1 MPFQSTRARLLLSV
15 EDRATLDALGCSRT
29 ESRQHVERARIMLRF
44 AAGDSV
50 SLIAREMNTSRPRVE
65 RCLNKALQLGVTGAL
80 ADIPGRGRPRVI
92 SEEDR
97 AWVIGVACQKPKEL
111 GYPHELW
118 TNDLLT
124 RHLREWS
131 TRTGHPALAQVGG
144 GTVSRILMKREIRP
158 HKIQYYLE
166 RRDPEFDRKMAEVL
180 CVYREVALF
189 HQRDN
194 ATDTVAVLSYDEK
207 PGIQAIGTTAPDLPP
222 VPGRHSSIGR
232 DHEYVRHG
240 TVSLMAAIDLMDGRV
255 HGQVVDRHRSREFI
269 GVLRQ
274 IDGVYAKGVKIRIIL
289 DNHSAHIS
297 RETRTYLA
305 TMPNRFEF
313 IFTPKHGSWLNLIE
327 MFFSKLARS
336 MLRGIRVADKAEL
349 KQRIL
354 QYLEM
359 VNQDPVIFRWK
370 FGLGQE
376 AAAVTG

>member
-1 MPFQSTRARLLLSV
+1 MPFQSTRAKLLLSE
-15 EDRATLDALGCSRT
+15 EDRATLDALSRSRT
-29 ESRQHVERARIMLRF
+29 ESRQQVERARIMLRF
-44 AAGDSV
+44 ASGDSV
-50 SLIAREMNTSRPRVE
+50 SVIAREMQTSRPRVE

-92 SEEDR
+92 GDEDR

-124 RHLREWS
+124 RHLRDFAIK
-131 TRTGHPALAQVGG
+131 TGHPALARVGG
-144 GTVSRILMKREIRP
+144 GTVCRILMKREIRP
-158 HKIQYYLE
+158 HKIRYYLE
-166 RRDPEFDRKMAEVL
+166 RRDPEFERKMAEVL
-180 CVYREVALF
+180 CVYREVDLL
-189 HQRDN
+189 HRGDDV
-194 ATDTVAVLSYDEK
+194 TDTVAVLSYDEK

-274 IDGVYAKGVKIRIIL
+274 LDDVYKKDIKIRIIL
-289 DNHSAHIS
+289 DNHSAHVS
-297 RETRTYLA
+297 RETRAYLA
-305 TMPNRFEF
+305 MIPNRFEF

-349 KQRIL
+349 KRRIL

-370 FGLGQE
+370 FGIEQGGSQS
-376 AAAVTG
+376 G